1 MSTKAYVLIET
12 VVGKSRE
19 VMASLQGLPELESL
33 DAVTGPYDII
43 AVVTA
48 ADLNTVGKLV
58 TGNIHNIGGILRTVT
73 CLTITGPK
81 RPSPQS

>member
-1 MSTKAYVLIET
+1 MATKAYVLIET
-12 VVGKSRE
+12 MVGKSRD
-19 VMASLQGLPELESL
+19 VMASLQGLSELESL

-48 ADLNTVGKLV
+48 ADLNAVGKLV
-58 TGNIHNIGGILRTVT
+58 TEKVHNVGGILRTVT

-81 RPSPQS
+81 RPSPQR

>member
-1 MSTKAYVLIET
+1 MATKAYVLIET

-19 VMASLQGLPELESL
+19 VMGSLQGLSGIEAL

-48 ADLNTVGKLV
+48 ADLNSVGKLV
-58 TGNIHNIGGILRTVT
+58 TEKVHNVGGILRTVT
-73 CLTITGPK
+73 CLSITGPK
-81 RPSPQS
+81 RPSPQR